1 MDCRD
6 SSGKMKQLARLN
18 IKEGKP
24 DGMTIDADGNVW
36 VALASANNVV
46 CYEPES
52 GKSQSTPHAGVYFA
66 SKACLA
72 VH

>member
-1 MDCRD
+1 
-6 SSGKMKQLARLN
+6 MKQLARLN

-36 VALASANNVV
+36 VALASANNVI

-52 GKSQSTPHAGVYFA
+52 GKRHFHAGCVIFMLA
-66 SKACLA
+66 TA
-72 VH
+72 VHRHARQAT